1 MSEFFESEIVQDE
14 LNEINELQQEIY
26 GKIMNIT
33 NLSREDQTEHIE
45 KLKVLLDKQRV
56 MYTRLAL
63 SDDPLAKQMKKQL
76 EDSVQLMGFPQ
87 GTDIQILFDGMKQTI
102 ENLKQ
107 QVDRQ

>member
-87 GTDIQILFDGMKQTI
+87 GTDIQVLFDGMKQTI
-102 ENLKQ
+102 DNLSQ
-107 QVDRQ
+107 HVD

>member
-33 NLSREDQTEHIE
+33 NLSNEDKVEHIE
-45 KLKVLLDKQRV
+45 KLKILLEKQRV

-63 SDDPLAKQMKKQL
+63 SDDPEAKKLKKQL
-76 EDSVQLMGFPQ
+76 EDSVQLMGFPA
-87 GTDIQILFDGMKQTI
+87 GTDIQVLFDGMKQTI
-102 ENLKQ
+102 DNLSQ
-107 QVDRQ
+107 HVD

>member
-1 MSEFFESEIVQDE
+1 MSEFFESENVQDE

-102 ENLKQ
+102 DNLSQ
-107 QVDRQ
+107 HVD

>member
-1 MSEFFESEIVQDE
+1 MSEFFQSEIVREE
-14 LNEINELQQEIY
+14 LGEINELQQEIY

-33 NLSREDQTEHIE
+33 NLSNEDKVEHIE

-63 SDDPLAKQMKKQL
+63 SDDPEAKKLKKQL

-87 GTDIQILFDGMKQTI
+87 GTDIQVLFDGMKQTI
-102 ENLKQ
+102 DNLSQ
-107 QVDRQ
+107 HVD

>member
-1 MSEFFESEIVQDE
+1 MSEFFQSEIVREE
-14 LNEINELQQEIY
+14 LGEINELQQEIY

-33 NLSREDQTEHIE
+33 NLSNEDKVEHIE

-63 SDDPLAKQMKKQL
+63 SDDPEAKKLKKQL

-87 GTDIQILFDGMKQTI
+87 GTDIQVLFDGMKQTI
-102 ENLKQ
+102 DNLSQ
-107 QVDRQ
+107 RID

>member
-1 MSEFFESEIVQDE
+1 MSEFFQSEIVREE
-14 LNEINELQQEIY
+14 LGEINELQQEIY

-33 NLSREDQTEHIE
+33 NLSNEDKVEHIE

-63 SDDPLAKQMKKQL
+63 SDDPEAKKLKKQL

-102 ENLKQ
+102 DNLSQ
-107 QVDRQ
+107 HVD

>member
-1 MSEFFESEIVQDE
+1 MSEFFESEIVQDD

-102 ENLKQ
+102 DNLSQ
-107 QVDRQ
+107 HVD

>member
-1 MSEFFESEIVQDE
+1 MSEFFQSEIVREE
-14 LNEINELQQEIY
+14 LEEINELQQEIY

-63 SDDPLAKQMKKQL
+63 SDDPEAKKLKKQL
-76 EDSVQLMGFPQ
+76 EDSVQLMGFPA
-87 GTDIQILFDGMKQTI
+87 GTDIQVLFDGMKQTI
-102 ENLKQ
+102 DNLSQ
-107 QVDRQ
+107 RID

>member
-33 NLSREDQTEHIE
+33 NLSNEDKVEHIE
-45 KLKVLLDKQRV
+45 KLKILLEKQRV

-63 SDDPLAKQMKKQL
+63 SDDPLAKKMKKQL
-76 EDSVQLMGFPQ
+76 EDSVQIMGFPA
-87 GTDIQILFDGMKQTI
+87 GTDIQVLFDGMKQTI
-102 ENLKQ
+102 DNLSHH
-107 QVDRQ
+107 VD

>member
-33 NLSREDQTEHIE
+33 NLSNEDKVEHIE

-56 MYTRLAL
+56 MYTRFAL
-63 SDDPLAKQMKKQL
+63 SHDPEAKKLKKQL

-102 ENLKQ
+102 DNLSQ
-107 QVDRQ
+107 HVD

>member
-1 MSEFFESEIVQDE
+1 MSEFFQSEIVREE
-14 LNEINELQQEIY
+14 LEEINELQQEIY

-33 NLSREDQTEHIE
+33 NLSNEDKVEHIE

-63 SDDPLAKQMKKQL
+63 SDDPEAKKLKKQL

-87 GTDIQILFDGMKQTI
+87 GTDIQVLFDGMKQTI
-102 ENLKQ
+102 DNLSQ
-107 QVDRQ
+107 RID

>member
-1 MSEFFESEIVQDE
+1 MSEYFESEIVQDE

-102 ENLKQ
+102 DNLSQ
-107 QVDRQ
+107 HVD

>member
-33 NLSREDQTEHIE
+33 NLSNEDKVEHIE
-45 KLKVLLDKQRV
+45 KLKILLEKQRV

-63 SDDPLAKQMKKQL
+63 SDDPLAKKMKKQL
-76 EDSVQLMGFPQ
+76 EDSVQIMGFPA
-87 GTDIQILFDGMKQTI
+87 GTDIQVLFDGMKQTI
-102 ENLKQ
+102 DNLSQ
-107 QVDRQ
+107 HVD

>member
-1 MSEFFESEIVQDE
+1 MSEFFQSEIVQDE

-33 NLSREDQTEHIE
+33 NLSNEDKVEHIE

-63 SDDPLAKQMKKQL
+63 SDDPEAKKLKKQL
-76 EDSVQLMGFPQ
+76 EDSVQLMGFPA
-87 GTDIQILFDGMKQTI
+87 GTDIQVLFDGMKQTI
-102 ENLKQ
+102 DNLSQ
-107 QVDRQ
+107 RID

>member
-1 MSEFFESEIVQDE
+1 MSEFFQSEIVREE
-14 LNEINELQQEIY
+14 LEQINELQQEIY

-33 NLSREDQTEHIE
+33 NLSREDRTEHIE

-63 SDDPLAKQMKKQL
+63 SDDPEAKKLKKQL

-87 GTDIQILFDGMKQTI
+87 GTDIQVLFDGMKQTI
-102 ENLKQ
+102 DNLSQ
-107 QVDRQ
+107 HVD

>member
-1 MSEFFESEIVQDE
+1 MSEFFQSEIVREE
-14 LNEINELQQEIY
+14 LEEINELQQEIY

-33 NLSREDQTEHIE
+33 NLSNEDKVEHIE

-63 SDDPLAKQMKKQL
+63 SDDPEAKKLKKQL

-87 GTDIQILFDGMKQTI
+87 GTDIQVLFDGMKQTI
-102 ENLKQ
+102 DNLSQ
-107 QVDRQ
+107 HVD

>member
-63 SDDPLAKQMKKQL
+63 SDDPEAKKLKKQL

-102 ENLKQ
+102 DNLSQ
-107 QVDRQ
+107 RID

>member
-33 NLSREDQTEHIE
+33 NLSSEDKVEHIE

-63 SDDPLAKQMKKQL
+63 SDDPEAKKLKKQL

-102 ENLKQ
+102 DNLSQ
-107 QVDRQ
+107 HVD

>member
-76 EDSVQLMGFPQ
+76 EDSVQLMGFPP
-87 GTDIQILFDGMKQTI
+87 GTDIQVLFDGMTETI
-102 ENLKQ
+102 ENLNQ
-107 QVDRQ
+107 HVD

>member
-1 MSEFFESEIVQDE
+1 MSEFFQSEIVREE
-14 LNEINELQQEIY
+14 LGEINELQQEIY

-33 NLSREDQTEHIE
+33 NLSSEDKVEHIE

-63 SDDPLAKQMKKQL
+63 SDDPEAKKLKKQL

-87 GTDIQILFDGMKQTI
+87 GTDIQVLFDGMKQTI
-102 ENLKQ
+102 DNLSQ
-107 QVDRQ
+107 HVD